1 MSFQKHS
8 FHLVDPS
15 PWPFFGSIA
24 ALTTTVGAV
33 MFFNAYTGGNYLLF
47 LGIIM
52 ILFIMYVWWRDIVR
66 EGLYEGHHSLTVQ
79 LGLRYG
85 MILFIISEIMFF
97 VAFFWAFFIL
107 VLHLPSKLVL
117 CGHQKVLMF

>member
-85 MILFIISEIMFF
+85 MILFIISKIDKSNSLWNRKTSSFSNWNVF
-97 VAFFWAFFIL
+97 SQF
-107 VLHLPSKLVL
+107 PSTGTL
-117 CGHQKVLMF
+117 